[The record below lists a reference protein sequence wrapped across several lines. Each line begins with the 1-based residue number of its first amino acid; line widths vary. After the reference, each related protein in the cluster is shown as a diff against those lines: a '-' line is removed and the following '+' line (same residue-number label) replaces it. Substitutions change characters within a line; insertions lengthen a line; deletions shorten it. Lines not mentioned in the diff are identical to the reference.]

1 MKMIKNK
8 IRIPFVNKL
17 AYMGTGILL
26 VAPYLVSYQIGFI
39 LLAVGIA
46 MLTPQVYKAKQWNL
60 VLLNISS
67 IIGYTLQIFNLI

>member
-1 MKMIKNK
+1 MKTLKKK
-8 IRIPFVNKL
+8 IHFTDKI
-17 AYMGTGILL
+17 AHMGTGVLL

-39 LLAVGIA
+39 LLALGIA

-67 IIGYTLQIFNLI
+67 VIGYTLQIFNVI

>member
-1 MKMIKNK
+1 MKTIKKK
-8 IRIPFVNKL
+8 IQFTDKL

-39 LLAVGIA
+39 LLVLGIT

-67 IIGYTLQIFNLI
+67 VIGYTLQIFNVI

>member
-1 MKMIKNK
+1 MKIIKQK
-8 IRIPFVNKL
+8 IQFTDKL

-39 LLAVGIA
+39 LLAVGITL
-46 MLTPQVYKAKQWNL
+46 LTPQVYKAKQWNL
-60 VLLNISS
+60 VLLNCSS

>member
-1 MKMIKNK
+1 MKIIRNK

-39 LLAVGIA
+39 LLAVGIT

-67 IIGYTLQIFNLI
+67 IIGYTLQIFNVI

>member
-1 MKMIKNK
+1 MKMLKKK
-8 IRIPFVNKL
+8 IQFTDKL
-17 AYMGTGILL
+17 AYMGTGVLL

-39 LLAVGIA
+39 LLALGIA

-67 IIGYTLQIFNLI
+67 VIGYTLQIFNVI

>member
-1 MKMIKNK
+1 MKTLKKK
-8 IRIPFVNKL
+8 IQFTDKL

-39 LLAVGIA
+39 LLALGIA

-67 IIGYTLQIFNLI
+67 VIGYTLQIFNVI

>member
-1 MKMIKNK
+1 MKIIKKK
-8 IRIPFVNKL
+8 IQFTDKL

-39 LLAVGIA
+39 LLALGIA
-46 MLTPQVYKAKQWNL
+46 MLTPQVYRAKQWNL

-67 IIGYTLQIFNLI
+67 VIGYTLQIFNVI

>member
-1 MKMIKNK
+1 MKTLKKK
-8 IRIPFVNKL
+8 IHFTDKL

-39 LLAVGIA
+39 LLALGIA

-67 IIGYTLQIFNLI
+67 VIGYTLQIFNVI

>member
-1 MKMIKNK
+1 MKLIKNK

-26 VAPYLVSYQIGFI
+26 VAPYLVSYTVGFI
-39 LLAVGIA
+39 LLVVGIA

>member
-1 MKMIKNK
+1 MKIIKNK

-39 LLAVGIA
+39 LLAVGIT

-67 IIGYTLQIFNLI
+67 IIGYTLQIFNVI

>member
-39 LLAVGIA
+39 LLAVGIT

-67 IIGYTLQIFNLI
+67 IIGYTLQIFNVI

>member
-1 MKMIKNK
+1 MRTLKKK
-8 IRIPFVNKL
+8 IQFTDKL
-17 AYMGTGILL
+17 AYMGTGVLL

-39 LLAVGIA
+39 LLALGIA

-67 IIGYTLQIFNLI
+67 VIGYTLQIFNVI